1 MSLTLVENDKLKR
14 KISTENKVR
23 KKQRAE
29 ILGLRKQVNVFKTKV
44 KRMEH
49 KLRESKE
56 KSIENSGLDVR

>member
-49 KLRESKE
+49 KSRESKE